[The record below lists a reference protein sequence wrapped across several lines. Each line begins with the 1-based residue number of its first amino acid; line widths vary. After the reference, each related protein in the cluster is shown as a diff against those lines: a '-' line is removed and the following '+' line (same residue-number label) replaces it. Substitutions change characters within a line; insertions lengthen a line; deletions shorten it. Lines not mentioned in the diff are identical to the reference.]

1 MAGLIN
7 GIVQAVLFFGLLLAA
22 SAWDI
27 RKRII
32 PDALSAL
39 IFCTGL
45 LTFTPSKLTG
55 ILLGMPL
62 LIGALL
68 AEYRQ
73 IGGIGGGDIK
83 LAAACGFVLGI
94 PAGTAG
100 LILGLTAFCASYV
113 ALKAFCKIRKFSQP
127 SAEQTALPMAPFL
140 SAGFITVYFMNF
152 GGFIV

>member
-1 MAGLIN
+1 MVDLIN
-7 GIVQAVLFFGLLLAA
+7 YIVQAVLFFCLLLAA

-45 LTFTPSKLTG
+45 LTFTQNRMSG
-55 ILLGMPL
+55 ILLGLPL

-68 AEYRQ
+68 ADYRQ
-73 IGGIGGGDIK
+73 VGGIGGGDIK
-83 LAAACGFVLGI
+83 LTAACGFVLGI

-100 LILGLTAFCASYV
+100 LILGLTAFCASYS
-113 ALKAFCKIRKFSQP
+113 ALKVLCKIRRLSQP
-127 SAEQTALPMAPFL
+127 LAGQTAWPCAPFL
-140 SAGFITVYFMNF
+140 SAGFITVYFINF
-152 GGFIV
+152 GGLIL